1 MGTHETIS
9 LQVLRYCSVIG
20 RFAHLAMPERAAARA
35 ADEVRLK
42 EDFAAKAF
50 VVSLFYKEENDEA
63 RLREGLLNAGLPLD

>member
-1 MGTHETIS
+1 
-9 LQVLRYCSVIG
+9 
-20 RFAHLAMPERAAARA
+20 MPERAAARA